1 MANTDE
7 KMRILNMVQEGKL
20 SAQEAVQLLEALDF
34 NPEEKTTSTDV
45 IPDNEV
51 RTNGKAHWLKIVVTD
66 QASGK
71 RKVNLRIPLA
81 MVRWGMKMGGK
92 FNFENNSMDDFDLQ
106 SVLDDGVLNE
116 GQKGVLVDVEDE
128 EDGEHV
134 VITLE

>member
-1 MANTDE
+1 MTNTDE

-34 NPEEKTTSTDV
+34 SPEEKSITTEI
-45 IPDNEV
+45 IPDPLV
-51 RTNGKAHWLKIVVTD
+51 STNGKAHWLKIVVTELH
-66 QASGK
+66 SGK

-81 MVRWGMKMGGK
+81 MVRWGMKMGSKASFGGSAV
-92 FNFENNSMDDFDLQ
+92 EDLDLQ
-106 SVLDDGVLNE
+106 SVLNDNVLNE

-134 VITLE
+134 VISLE

>member
-34 NPEEKTTSTDV
+34 NPDEKATSTELF
-45 IPDNEV
+45 PEV
-51 RTNGKAHWLKIVVTD
+51 EVQTNGKAHWLKIVVTD
-66 QASGK
+66 LNSGN

-81 MVRWGMKMGGK
+81 LVRWGMKMGGK
-92 FNFENNSMDDFDLQ
+92 ASFGGKSLDDLDLQ
-106 SVLDDGVLNE
+106 SMLNDDVLNE
-116 GQKGVLVDVEDE
+116 GQKGVVVDVEDI

-134 VITLE
+134 LISLE